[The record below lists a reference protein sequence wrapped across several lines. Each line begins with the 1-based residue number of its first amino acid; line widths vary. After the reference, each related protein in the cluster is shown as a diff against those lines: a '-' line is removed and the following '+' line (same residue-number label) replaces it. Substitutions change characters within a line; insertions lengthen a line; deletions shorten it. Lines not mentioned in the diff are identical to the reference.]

1 MNLNNYV
8 LTYGRKDPFFFQTLL
23 PAVSMG
29 LLTLALTLAKTG
41 RDALFFQ
48 GRGLFQFPMAY
59 MLVGLASLLSAA
71 LYVRAMKIWGARTCR
86 TGFMIL
92 AAVVLAVLVPTLRP
106 GHYLALMSLFIFIPT
121 VFGILFANIWLLAS
135 DLFAAA
141 PQRVAARSF
150 SIISA
155 TALAGGMTGGLL
167 AKELVAYLEPEWLVL
182 LAAVMMVIAAGVVV
196 QTHVKFPAAAHV
208 VQGPELGEPTSIATA
223 FSKNYA
229 RGLLLIAMT
238 AALAGILIDFLFYA
252 AASSARMDSRGNASF
267 FANFYT
273 LLYLGSLVVQLFVA
287 PKIQERLGL
296 LSGLIILPLTLLG
309 GATFVTAAGTA
320 LSRSALKVTEGG
332 LKASIHRSIWEQAF
346 IPVETKERSFVK
358 MFVDGIAA
366 RVAESI
372 GAIVLFVWLMSVDV
386 TDPAQLNVKWI
397 VWFLIVVIGFW
408 LFFTRDL
415 RRRMH
420 RSMER
425 GEIECAR
432 FPDQCPCTTEWG
444 KGIK

>member
-1 MNLNNYV
+1 
-8 LTYGRKDPFFFQTLL
+8 
-23 PAVSMG
+23 MG
-29 LLTLALTLAKTG
+29 LLTLALTLARTG

-48 GRGLFQFPMAY
+48 GQGLFQFPMAF
-59 MLVGLASLLSAA
+59 MLVGLASLLGAA
-71 LYVRAMKIWGARTCR
+71 LYVRAMKIWGARACR

-106 GHYLALMSLFIFIPT
+106 GHYPALMSRFIFIPT

-135 DLFAAA
+135 DLFAGA
-141 PQRVAARSF
+141 PKTVAALSF
-150 SIISA
+150 SKIGAS
-155 TALAGGMTGGLL
+155 ALAGGMAGGLL
-167 AKELVAYLEPEWLVL
+167 AKGLVIYLDPEWLIL
-182 LAAVMMVIAAGVVV
+182 LAAVMIVLAAGVVV
-196 QTHVKFPAAAHV
+196 QTHVKFPAAAIV
-208 VQGPELGEPTSIATA
+208 AQSPESTQPISIITV

-238 AALAGILIDFLFYA
+238 AALAGIFIDFLFYA
-252 AASSARMDSRGNASF
+252 AASSARMDSRGNADF

-273 LLYLGSLVVQLFVA
+273 MLYFSSLVIQLFVA
-287 PKIQERLGL
+287 PKIQGKLGL
-296 LSGLIILPLTLLG
+296 VGGLVILPLTLLG
-309 GATFVTAAGTA
+309 GATFVTAVSTA
-320 LSRSALKVTEGG
+320 LSRSALKVAEGG

-358 MFVDGIAA
+358 MFVDGIGA

-372 GAIVLFVWLMSVDV
+372 GAIVLFVWLIRVDV
-386 TDPAQLNVKWI
+386 TDPSALDVNWI
-397 VWFLIVVIGFW
+397 VWFLIVVIGVW
-408 LFFTRDL
+408 LFFTQDL
-415 RRRMH
+415 RRRMR

-444 KGIK
+444 KGLT

>member
-1 MNLNNYV
+1 MKEKSDYLS
-8 LTYGRKDPFFFQTLL
+8 QTLL
-23 PAVSMG
+23 PAISMG
-29 LLTLALTLAKTG
+29 LLTLALSLAKTG

-59 MLVGLASLLSAA
+59 MLVGLVSLIGAA
-71 LYVRAMKIWGARTCR
+71 LYVRAMKIWGARACR
-86 TGFMIL
+86 TGSMLF
-92 AAVVLAVLVPTLRP
+92 AAIVLAILVPALRP
-106 GHYLALMSLFIFIPT
+106 GNYPALMSLFIFIPT

-135 DLFAAA
+135 DLFAGA
-141 PQRVAARSF
+141 PKRIAARSF
-150 SIISA
+150 SRIGAS
-155 TALAGGMTGGLL
+155 ALAGGMTGGLL
-167 AKELVAYLEPEWLVL
+167 AKGLAPFLDPEWLVL
-182 LAAVMMVIAAGVVV
+182 LAAVIIVIAAGVVV
-196 QTHVKFPAAAHV
+196 QTHVKFPAAAIV
-208 VQGPELGEPTSIATA
+208 AQGPELGQPISITTA

-252 AASSARMDSRGNASF
+252 AASSARMDSRGNANF

-273 LLYLGSLVVQLFVA
+273 LLYFSSLVVQLLVA
-287 PKIQERLGL
+287 PKIQDRLGL
-296 LSGLIILPLTLLG
+296 LSGLIILPLALLG

-320 LSRSALKVTEGG
+320 LTRSALKVTEGG

-358 MFVDGIAA
+358 MFVDGIGA
-366 RVAESI
+366 RAAESI
-372 GAIVLFVWLMSVDV
+372 GAIVLFVWLMQVDV
-386 TDPAQLNVKWI
+386 TDPSGLDVKWI
-397 VWFLIVVIGFW
+397 VWFLMVVIGVW

-415 RRRMH
+415 RRRVR
-420 RSMER
+420 RSIEL

-444 KGIK
+444 KGIA